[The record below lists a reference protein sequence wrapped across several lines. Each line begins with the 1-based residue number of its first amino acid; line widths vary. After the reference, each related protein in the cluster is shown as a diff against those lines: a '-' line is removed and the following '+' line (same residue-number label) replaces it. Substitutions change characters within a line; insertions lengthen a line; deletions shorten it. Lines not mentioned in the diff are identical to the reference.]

1 MTSDERSVLLRLLK
15 DTCQV
20 FRGVEKE
27 WIMVWTPPFF
37 CAYQYALP
45 CLPSSSFPLA
55 QIGKPTGRQK
65 PVTRRH

>member
-27 WIMVWTPPFF
+27 WIMVWTLPFF
-37 CAYQYALP
+37 LRISMHCRVCP
-45 CLPSSSFPLA
+45 PHPFPSLCT
-55 QIGKPTGRQK
+55 KRQ
-65 PVTRRH
+65 THR

>member
-37 CAYQYALP
+37 CAYQYASFVRISMHCRVCP
-45 CLPSSSFPLA
+45 PHPFPSH
-55 QIGKPTGRQK
+55 K
-65 PVTRRH
+65 